1 MSLEQDV
8 IEVFGTKPD
17 YAMYTKQGDLAVHN
31 VVETARFAKL
41 NWADTY
47 ALLEELAKDTRFAEA
62 MDTAVREA
70 VYDSLRFND
79 NFYI

>member
-1 MSLEQDV
+1 
-8 IEVFGTKPD
+8 
-17 YAMYTKQGDLAVHN
+17 MYTKEGDLAVHT

-41 NWADTY
+41 DWPTTY

-62 MDTAVREA
+62 LDTAVREA
-70 VYDSLRFND
+70 VYDALRFND